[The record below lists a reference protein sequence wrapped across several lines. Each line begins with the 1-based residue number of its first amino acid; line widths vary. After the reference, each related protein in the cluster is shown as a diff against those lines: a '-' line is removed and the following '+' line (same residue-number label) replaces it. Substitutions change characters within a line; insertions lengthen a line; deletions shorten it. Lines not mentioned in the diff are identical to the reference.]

1 MKQQTCPSGRNHHC
15 CPRLRHCK
23 SNYLVNPL
31 QQRAQPQQ
39 KQPPPNGSLCW
50 GLFPQMQHLKML
62 SRLPPTYPVIISRA
76 YFCLFLDGL
85 KATQPTPLMPMQE
98 HPQQLRLE
106 QAPQRRWQALSMKG
120 YALRHSVFYRQHWL
134 KLKASRSGWFR
145 LRIQL
150 SFRSH

>member
-23 SNYLVNPL
+23 SNCLVNPL

-39 KQPPPNGSLCW
+39 KQPPPNWSLCW
-50 GLFPQMQHLKML
+50 ALFLLMRHLKML
-62 SRLPPTYPVIISRA
+62 SRLPPTYPVIILRA
-76 YFCLFLDGL
+76 YSCLFLDGL

-98 HPQQLRLE
+98 HPQQLRLD
-106 QAPQRRWQALSMKG
+106 QALSMKG

-134 KLKASRSGWFR
+134 RLKASRSGWFR